1 MKEVQ
6 QITLKLADTA
16 PMRIKVQRDTEEVV
30 REAERNVNKV
40 WSTWRR
46 EFPDKSS
53 RDILAMTAYQ
63 FAKLYFQLQHT
74 IESQE
79 KLLSDFEGE
88 LDRLLQLTAEKDET
102 QDINNSKNTASVN

>member
-1 MKEVQ
+1 
-6 QITLKLADTA
+6 
-16 PMRIKVQRDTEEVV
+16 
-30 REAERNVNKV
+30 
-40 WSTWRR
+40 
-46 EFPDKSS
+46 
-53 RDILAMTAYQ
+53 
-63 FAKLYFQLQHT
+63 LQHT